1 MTNYHTPALLNQCLD
16 GLNINPSGIYVDAT
30 FGGGGHS
37 AAIIEKLDNGHL
49 FGFDQDDDARANIND
64 EERFTFVHHNFSFL
78 KHFMRY
84 YNVDFLDGILADLGV
99 SFHHFDTAERGF
111 SFRFD
116 APLDMRMNQNATLTA
131 ASVVNEYSLEQLV
144 SLFRLYGDFRN
155 AYKLADEICKV
166 RAVTRIKTTTELK
179 QTVEKFFPSKTQS
192 KFLARLFQAIRME
205 VNQEVETLKTL
216 LLDGTHLLK
225 PGGRFVVITYHSIE
239 DRIVKNFFK
248 SGNFEGKVEQDFYGN
263 VVAPLKAAKGGI
275 IVPDENEISENPRS
289 RSAKLRIAEK
299 I

>member
-1 MTNYHTPALLNQCLD
+1 MTQYHTPALLEACIN
-16 GLNINPSGIYVDAT
+16 GLQINPRGIYVDAT

-37 AAIIEKLDNGHL
+37 KHILSHIDDGHL
-49 FGFDQDDDARANIND
+49 YGFDQDEDAAGNIPGN
-64 EERFTFVHHNFSFL
+64 EHFTFVHHNFRFL

-84 YNVDFLDGILADLGV
+84 FNVDGLDGVLADLGV

-116 APLDMRMNQNATLTA
+116 APLDMRMNPDAKLTA
-131 ASVVNEYSLEQLV
+131 EKVVNEYARNQLAQ
-144 SLFRLYGDFRN
+144 LFKAYGDLRN
-155 AYKLADEICKV
+155 AGQIASKIEKH
-166 RAVTRIKTTTELK
+166 RAEKPIKTTGELK
-179 QTVEKFFPSKTQS
+179 ELVEPMFPKKVQS

-205 VNQEVETLKTL
+205 VNQEVEALKSL
-216 LLDGTHLLK
+216 LVDGEKLLN

-239 DRIVKNFFK
+239 DRLVKNFFR
-248 SGNFEGKVEQDFYGN
+248 SGNFEGEIEKDFYGN
-263 VVAPLKAAKGGI
+263 PQTPFKVITRNI
-275 IVPDENEISENPRS
+275 IVPDEKEIEENPRS

>member
-1 MTNYHTPALLNQCLD
+1 MTNYHTPALLKDCID
-16 GLNINPSGIYVDAT
+16 GLNVNPDGNYIDAT

-37 AAIIEKLDNGHL
+37 AAIVKLLNNGHL
-49 FGFDQDDDARANIND
+49 FGFDQDEDARSNIVD
-64 EERFTFVHHNFSFL
+64 EEHFTFVHANFRFL

-84 YNVDFLDGILADLGV
+84 HNVDGIDGILADLGV

-131 ASVVNEYSLEQLV
+131 AKVINEYSVE
-144 SLFRLYGDFRN
+144 RLSFIFKTYGDFHM
-155 AYKLADEICKV
+155 AYKLANTIDKA
-166 RAVTRIKTTTELK
+166 RAESLLKTTGELK
-179 QTVEKFFPSKTQS
+179 SLVEPLFPSKVQS

-205 VNQEVETLKTL
+205 VNQEVETLKKML
-216 LLDGTHLLK
+216 VDGTSLLK

-239 DRIVKNFFK
+239 DRLVKNYFK
-248 SGNFEGKVEQDFYGN
+248 SGNFEGKIAQDFYGN
-263 VVAPLKAAKGGI
+263 VEAPMKPINRGVI
-275 IVPDENEISENPRS
+275 IPDDDETTRNPRS

-299 I
+299 L